1 METPD
6 EKATLIKELELKLTA
21 LIQEREDVHHKCDSE
36 PDPKQRAVYWMKI
49 GTIEAAIHKL
59 RNDLFS
65 RKIS

>member
-6 EKATLIKELELKLTA
+6 EKAKLINELEIKITA
-21 LIQEREDVHHKCDSE
+21 LIEERQEVRQKCDSE

-49 GTIEAAIHKL
+49 GTLEAAIHKL

-65 RKIS
+65 RRVS